1 MTKTGSGTLILSG
14 NNSYSGGT
22 TIAAGTLQLGN
33 DGASG
38 SIVGNVADN
47 GTLAF
52 DRSDVS
58 TFAGAI
64 SGTGALVQLGSGT
77 TALTADNSYT
87 GGTTISAGTLQLGDG
102 GTSGSI
108 VGNVTNNGTL
118 AFDRADTFTFGGAI
132 SGMGAVN
139 QIGPGT
145 TVLTADNSYSGPT
158 NVEVGTLAAGAP
170 DVFSPNSVHGIA
182 PGATLDLAGFDQTVA
197 GVNNAGTIEMHGAGP
212 GTTLTVDGN
221 YVGNNGT
228 IGLNTFLGTD
238 GSPSDRLVLNG
249 RHRNRLHRA
258 AHQQCG
264 RTRRRDPGRRH
275 RGRLG
280 DQRRHDGAGR
290 LLPRRPGG
298 ARRHLRLPAFPG
310 GSPRRRPAELV
321 PAFGFHHSAFS
332 ASAGIPSR
340 TGAGITLPPGLPET
354 SLPEDPPPSVLP
366 PGTYPIIGPEIAT
379 YSVPSVVRPPPA
391 ATPSAQAPGRRR

>member
-38 SIVGNVADN
+38 WIGGTVADN

-52 DRSDVS
+52 DRCDVS

-64 SGTGALVQLGSGT
+64 SGTGTLVQLGSGT

-228 IGLNTFLGTD
+228 IGLNSFLGTN

-249 RHRNRLHRA
+249 GTATGSTVLRISNAGGPGAETRA
-258 AHQQCG
+258 DGIEVVSAING
-264 RTRRRDPGRRH
+264 GTTAPDAFS
-275 RGRLG
+275 LG
-280 DQRRHDGAGR
+280 GQEVR
-290 LLPRRPGG
+290 GG
-298 ARRHLRLPAFPG
+298 AFDYRLFQGGVRCDDPQNWFLRSDFTIPP
-310 GSPRRRPAELV
+310 SP
-321 PAFGFHHSAFS
+321 
-332 ASAGIPSR
+332 
-340 TGAGITLPPGLPET
+340 LPPG
-354 SLPEDPPPSVLP
+354 SPP
-366 PGTYPIIGPEIAT
+366 
-379 YSVPSVVRPPPA
+379 
-391 ATPSAQAPGRRR
+391 